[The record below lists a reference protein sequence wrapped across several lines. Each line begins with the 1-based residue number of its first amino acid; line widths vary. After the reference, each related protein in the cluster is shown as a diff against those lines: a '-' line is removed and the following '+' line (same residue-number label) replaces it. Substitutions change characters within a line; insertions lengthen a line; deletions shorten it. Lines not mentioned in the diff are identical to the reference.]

1 MEVFFEVDGYM
12 WYKVRGE
19 GEKGRKGGS
28 FVRISQNKENKLTMS
43 YIKIDRQIW
52 K

>member
-12 WYKVRGE
+12 WYKAKE
-19 GEKGRKGGS
+19 GGKGSS

-43 YIKIDRQIW
+43 CIKIDRQIW